1 VSTPAESNPN
11 PRLRDSYRAMPRTA
25 WILFAGTFVLRL
37 GSFIFPFLALYLT
50 GPAVG
55 LSPAEAGLA
64 ITGYGIGGVAAQFS
78 GGLLTDRIGRRNAI
92 ALSMLTS
99 AALVLLLL
107 QVRSLPSVFVV
118 VILYSFCAELHRP
131 ASNALIADIVPSD
144 HRVAAYAFNR
154 LMFNLAW
161 AIGLAVGGLVAERS
175 FTALF
180 VVDAATSAIFGVIS
194 LVALPHGTRTSKAEE
209 REVGGAFAT
218 ILRDRGFL
226 LVLAGILTS
235 SLIYAQ
241 AFSTFPLW
249 VRDLGFE
256 AAVYGFLQAMNGL
269 LVAALELPVT
279 AIALRHPR
287 TRMIALGILLTGI
300 GFGSFALFLSI
311 AGMALALVVFTFGEM
326 FGSPSAAAF
335 VADRA
340 PAHLRGRYQS
350 SLGIT
355 YGVGFTIGPIAGAAL
370 YQVAPKGV
378 WVACLALGAL
388 GTLLAIAGGRRPV
401 PAQPSLEAG

>member
-1 VSTPAESNPN
+1 LTAPAEGT
-11 PRLRDSYRAMPRTA
+11 PRLRDSFRALPRTA

-50 GPAVG
+50 GQG

-64 ITGYGIGGVAAQFS
+64 ITGYGIGAVAAQFS

-107 QVRSLPSVFVV
+107 QARSLPAVFIVV
-118 VILYSFCAELHRP
+118 LLYSFCAELHRP
-131 ASNALIADIVPSD
+131 ASAALIADIVPSD

-161 AIGLAVGGLVAERS
+161 AIGLAVGGFVAERS

-180 VVDAATSAIFGVIS
+180 IADAATSAIFGVIS

-209 REVGGAFAT
+209 REVGGAFSA

-226 LVLAGILTS
+226 LVLAGIFAG
-235 SLIYAQ
+235 SLIYSQ
-241 AFSTFPLW
+241 AYSTFPLW
-249 VRDLGFE
+249 VRDLGFG
-256 AAVYGFLQAMNGL
+256 AAVYGFLQALNGI
-269 LVAALELPVT
+269 LVAVLELPVT

-287 TRMIALGILLTGI
+287 TRMVALGILLTGL
-300 GFGSFALFLSI
+300 GFGGYALFLTY
-311 AGMALALVVFTFGEM
+311 AGMAAALVVWTFGEM
-326 FGSPSAAAF
+326 FASPSAAAF

-340 PAHLRGRYQS
+340 PSHLRGRYQS

-355 YGVGFTIGPIAGAAL
+355 YGLGFTLGPIAGTAL
-370 YQVAPKGV
+370 FEVAPKGV
-378 WVACLALGAL
+378 WVVCVGLGVVGAV
-388 GTLLAIAGGRRPV
+388 LAIAGGRRPA
-401 PAQPSLEAG
+401 PAARSLEAG